1 MIEWTQ
7 LVINP
12 IVISNKQ
19 MICVPVS
26 VVANGT
32 PVKMILYSVKI
43 IAQTNQ
49 TIKLFKQINRNNTQA
64 QTNGSHAWE
73 QL

>member
-1 MIEWTQ
+1 LIEWTQ

-32 PVKMILYSVKI
+32 PVKMINVDMLNYNNCIRNS
-43 IAQTNQ
+43 
-49 TIKLFKQINRNNTQA
+49 LINKCNIPSRIDAVTPVYDRNN
-64 QTNGSHAWE
+64 
-73 QL
+73 